1 MTARRDVIGMVN
13 LLGNHPLLASASY
26 KGSKAGTN
34 QMQNNG
40 NDIHEK
46 KEIWKWKVDHSG
58 EKGGV
63 MGSKFT
69 IYSCVALHLYIYIY
83 HAYT

>member
-1 MTARRDVIGMVN
+1 MYAYIYIEREVWCIVYHIWRNLIMTARRDVIGMVN

-26 KGSKAGTN
+26 KGFKAGTN

-46 KEIWKWKVDHSG
+46 MRFESERSIIRGKRAG
-58 EKGGV
+58 
-63 MGSKFT
+63 
-69 IYSCVALHLYIYIY
+69 
-83 HAYT
+83 